1 MTSRLS
7 GSKSGFSALISFLI
21 SNFNFGNWELSKL
34 IFDLICGH
42 EIVGSIGL
50 RPAGVLNEK
59 EDYTT
64 FFIGK
69 KRIDIP
75 EEELET
81 FIVYKGKTI
90 RELLEE
96 DIIYNIVVY

>member
-1 MTSRLS
+1 LK
-7 GSKSGFSALISFLI
+7 KSTVDELII
-21 SNFNFGNWELSKL
+21 DI
-34 IFDLICGH
+34 IFGH
-42 EIVGSIGL
+42 EIVGRIGL
-50 RPAGVLNEK
+50 RAAGVLNVK
-59 EDYTT
+59 EDYAT

-96 DIIYNIVVY
+96 DIIHNIVVY